1 MKYLGI
7 DVHSDA
13 SVWCLLD
20 EAGTQL
26 GTGRTKTSSLALC
39 ELATELGKDGDLVV
53 GQEVGT
59 QVYLVHDA
67 ISSAGVPVLSFNVAH
82 LRIIAAS
89 RKKTDRRDAYWIAKS
104 LQTGMTLTRCTPG
117 GEIRELR
124 RLLARRSLLK
134 RDLKRWQ
141 VRARALLRAHGHR
154 VRAGGH
160 YINKLV
166 AELLER
172 VEGLDTDVVESLGT
186 CERFIDMLCEEV
198 AHVDAMLAARTEKN
212 DVITRLQTIPGIGPV
227 ASATIYATVG
237 EIGVSGTRGCSPPT
251 RGWCR
256 ACARAATAISL
267 DGSRRRARSR
277 FVPRWSSARTSY
289 RARAATMRHRFAP
302 TSIGSAGREGDAR
315 SRWSPSHV
323 TCSAS
328 PSMCGRTARP
338 TTPGGSPPTEF
349 LSQGCRHQRSQ
360 IRSGRVLPWAPPPEH
375 ADG

>member
-67 ISSAGVPVLSFNVAH
+67 ISSAGVPVLSFNAAH
-82 LRIIAAS
+82 LRVIAAS

-104 LQTGMTLTRCTPG
+104 LQTGMTPHVVYVPG

-154 VRAGGH
+154 VRSGGH

-172 VEGLDTDVVESLGT
+172 VQGLDTDVVESLGM

-198 AHVDAMLAARTEKN
+198 AHVDAMLAARTEN
-212 DVITRLQTIPGIGPV
+212 NAVITRLQTIPGIGPV

-237 EIGVSGTRGCSPPT
+237 EIGRFRNARMLAAYAGLVPSVRQSGDSNQLGRITKEGSKPLRSTLVQCAHVVARTSSDDAAPLRAHFDRIRGTRG
-251 RGWCR
+251 RQKI
-256 ACARAATAISL
+256 ALVALARHLLRVAFHVWKDCT
-267 DGSRRRARSR
+267 
-277 FVPRWSSARTSY
+277 PY
-289 RARAATMRHRFAP
+289 
-302 TSIGSAGREGDAR
+302 DAR
-315 SRWSPSHV
+315 RL
-323 TCSAS
+323 
-328 PSMCGRTARP
+328 
-338 TTPGGSPPTEF
+338 TT
-349 LSQGCRHQRSQ
+349 
-360 IRSGRVLPWAPPPEH
+360 
-375 ADG
+375 D